1 MTAKKRDSKTP
12 AAEGRRQT
20 ARRGGVAATGLMT
33 ALGSMSLR
41 CDLGSVAR
49 ASTRATSTRLDRFG
63 SSFLAPSA
71 VQTWHRPPSRR
82 LPATRFR
89 VAAAGG
95 GDRPSWTE
103 AAAGMGRGRTKG
115 EARVPKP
122 PKRGK
127 NPPSSDPDAAGR
139 ASRRAAA
146 SGARASSERNADAD
160 DFARG
165 RGRGRGSSRGA
176 SRGSSRGSSRGASRG
191 APHKGRVVAETG
203 GAAARAAAAD
213 APRSSAAV
221 TSRNVDALASFFAR
235 RTKNDANSAE
245 KTETLLTY
253 SGSGFRLVRCMP
265 HLRRREAD
273 DAVSSGRVLVNGQL
287 VRPSRRVVSGDVVTL
302 DGKAMDWEPFA
313 AAVEADI
320 ADTSSSRSN
329 STHSTHS
336 SRFVYLKYNKPRGV
350 TCTMEPSQK
359 SSMLYALKDELKV
372 LAEAR
377 RKQNGGASL
386 GGSARVFPVGRL
398 DRDSSG
404 LVLLTDDGRVPEA
417 LLDPKNKA
425 SKTYDVYVDR
435 FVSDKAIEALRSGV
449 VITTTQQRDGIT
461 TTAATS
467 PCEVFRIPVT
477 KGSHGADALR
487 FVLTEGRNRQIR
499 KMCEA
504 IGVEVT
510 SLHRRSIGDVSLSFF
525 SAPEDGDDE
534 KRKTENAGSVLEC
547 GGVRAVEGEELMYLA
562 RAVAES
568 AARRQAAPTGGAK
581 TRAAAPEGWGKR
593 IRDGR

>member
-1 MTAKKRDSKTP
+1 
-12 AAEGRRQT
+12 
-20 ARRGGVAATGLMT
+20 MT

-165 RGRGRGSSRGA
+165 RGRGRGRGASRGA
-176 SRGSSRGSSRGASRG
+176 SRGSSRGSSRG

-235 RTKNDANSAE
+235 RTKNAASSAGPQ
-245 KTETLLTY
+245 TETLLTY

-329 STHSTHS
+329 SNAQEPS

-386 GGSARVFPVGRL
+386 GGQSSRVFPVGRL

-425 SKTYDVYVDR
+425 SKTYDVDVDR
-435 FVSDKAIEALRSGV
+435 FVSDKAIEKLRSGV
-449 VITTTQQRDGIT
+449 VISTTQQRDGIT

-467 PCEVFRIPVT
+467 PCEVSRIPVT

-534 KRKTENAGSVLEC
+534 KRKTENAGSGLEC

-581 TRAAAPEGWGKR
+581 ARAAAPEGWGKR

>member
-1 MTAKKRDSKTP
+1 
-12 AAEGRRQT
+12 
-20 ARRGGVAATGLMT
+20 MT

-165 RGRGRGSSRGA
+165 RGRGRGRGSSRGA

-235 RTKNDANSAE
+235 RTKNDANSAA

-320 ADTSSSRSN
+320 ADTSSSRSSSN
-329 STHSTHS
+329 AREPS
-336 SRFVYLKYNKPRGV
+336 SRFVYLK
-350 TCTMEPSQK
+350 
-359 SSMLYALKDELKV
+359 
-372 LAEAR
+372 
-377 RKQNGGASL
+377 
-386 GGSARVFPVGRL
+386 
-398 DRDSSG
+398 
-404 LVLLTDDGRVPEA
+404 
-417 LLDPKNKA
+417 
-425 SKTYDVYVDR
+425 
-435 FVSDKAIEALRSGV
+435 
-449 VITTTQQRDGIT
+449 
-461 TTAATS
+461 
-467 PCEVFRIPVT
+467 
-477 KGSHGADALR
+477 
-487 FVLTEGRNRQIR
+487 
-499 KMCEA
+499 
-504 IGVEVT
+504 
-510 SLHRRSIGDVSLSFF
+510 
-525 SAPEDGDDE
+525 
-534 KRKTENAGSVLEC
+534 
-547 GGVRAVEGEELMYLA
+547 
-562 RAVAES
+562 
-568 AARRQAAPTGGAK
+568 
-581 TRAAAPEGWGKR
+581 
-593 IRDGR
+593 

>member
-1 MTAKKRDSKTP
+1 
-12 AAEGRRQT
+12 
-20 ARRGGVAATGLMT
+20 MT
-33 ALGSMSLR
+33 ALGSWSLR
-41 CDLGSVAR
+41 CDLGSLAR

-160 DFARG
+160 DFARRRG
-165 RGRGRGSSRGA
+165 RGRGRG
-176 SRGSSRGSSRGASRG
+176 RGASRG
-191 APHKGRVVAETG
+191 APYSGRVVAETG

-221 TSRNVDALASFFAR
+221 TSRNVDALAAFFAR
-235 RTKNDANSAE
+235 RKKNADASSDAA
-245 KTETLLTY
+245 KTDTSVTY

-273 DAVSSGRVLVNGQL
+273 DAVSSGRVKVNGQF

-302 DGKAMDWEPFA
+302 DGKTMDWEPFA

-320 ADTSSSRSN
+320 ASLSPRDEPSSSGSN
-329 STHSTHS
+329 STNSTRSS

-350 TCTMEPSQK
+350 TCTMEPSQR

-372 LAEAR
+372 LAEAKAR
-377 RKQNGGASL
+377 LLNDDASKRHRKIGGP
-386 GGSARVFPVGRL
+386 ARVFPVGRL

-417 LLDPKNKA
+417 LLDPRNKA
-425 SKTYDVYVDR
+425 SKTYDVDVDR
-435 FVSDKAIEALRSGV
+435 FVSDASIEKLRSGV
-449 VITTTQQRDGIT
+449 VITTTQQRDGIE

-467 PCEVFRIPVT
+467 PCDVFRIPVT

-510 SLHRRSIGDVSLSFF
+510 SLHRRSIGDVSLF
-525 SAPEDGDDE
+525 SATEDGDERKE
-534 KRKTENAGSVLEC
+534 KTSAGSVLEC

-568 AARRQAAPTGGAK
+568 AARRQAARTGGAK